1 MSEEVGHALTVK
13 ENDMKKSTLRRAD
26 MVFSLVLMGI
36 SVWTMIES
44 VKLLFNP
51 FGRDFSKVRGDDI
64 KANIETWYQ
73 SAGLVPFIIA
83 CFLLICALFLF
94 HFARREGARFDFI
107 KLGKI
112 ESLLK
117 NEEFRVAVAITAILS
132 VYVFVLMPLCRSWLD
147 FFPRFQ
153 GFPFLVATFI
163 MLFAMMVIFG
173 EKKPKNIVISLII
186 SAAAAT
192 AIAYGFG
199 MLALIPLP

>member
-1 MSEEVGHALTVK
+1 
-13 ENDMKKSTLRRAD
+13 MKKSTLRRAD
-26 MVFSLVLMGI
+26 MVFSLVLMAV

-64 KANIETWYQ
+64 KASIETWYQ

-107 KLGKI
+107 KLDNLRA
-112 ESLLK
+112 LLK
-117 NEEFRVAVAITAILS
+117 NEEFRVAAVVIGILS
-132 VYVFVLMPLCRSWLD
+132 IYVFVLMPLCRSRLD

-153 GFPFLVATFI
+153 GFPFLVATSI
-163 MLFAMMVIFG
+163 MLFATMVFFG
-173 EKKPKNIVISLII
+173 EKKAKNILASLVI
-186 SAAAAT
+186 SAAAAG

>member
-1 MSEEVGHALTVK
+1 
-13 ENDMKKSTLRRAD
+13 MKKSALRRAD
-26 MVFSLVLMGI
+26 MVFSLVLMAV
-36 SVWTMIES
+36 SVWTMMES

-64 KANIETWYQ
+64 KASIETWYQ
-73 SAGLVPFIIA
+73 SAGLVPFVIA

-107 KLGKI
+107 KLDKVRT
-112 ESLLK
+112 LLK
-117 NEEFRVAVAITAILS
+117 NEEFRVAAVVIGILS
-132 VYVFVLMPLCRSWLD
+132 IYVFVLMPLCRSHLD
-147 FFPRFQ
+147 LFPRFQ

-163 MLFAMMVIFG
+163 MLFDMLVIFG
-173 EKKPKNIVISLII
+173 YKKAIKILVSLVI
-186 SAAAAT
+186 SAAAAG